1 MNKPLRRKTSRKPA
15 QRAVYR
21 ITDYTLHEQI
31 PYTMLS
37 LTQRKILNFV
47 LKYHEA
53 HQIFPSAKQICEG
66 KINGEFAIDKKR
78 NSPSNVCEIL
88 DRLVENGHLGRCIK
102 SGYSCWLTVE
112 ETEMAIEYRDR
123 FKSKHGKSSL

>member
-1 MNKPLRRKTSRKPA
+1 MNKPLRHKTSRKPA

-21 ITDYTLHEQI
+21 ITGYTLNPQI

-37 LTQRKILNFV
+37 ATQRIILDFA

-53 HQIFPSAKQICEG
+53 HQDFPSAKQICEG
-66 KINGEFAIDKKR
+66 KINGELAIDKKR

-88 DRLVENGHLGRCIK
+88 DRLVAYGYLGRCIK
-102 SGYSCWLTVE
+102 SGVSRWLTVE
-112 ETEMAIEYRDR
+112 ETEAAIEYQNR